1 MPRRRLSS
9 NTSME
14 KEVYSV
20 FSKLLLVTLGPLKTE
35 RWEAEWRLRPG
46 SYVYVF
52 IRLNVLSNFYKFVN
66 RQNMSIFLFPLLFFC
81 LFMYLF
87 IVLGMELGALWTLG
101 KHSYPYPD
109 EVMS

>member
-9 NTSME
+9 NTSVE

-20 FSKLLLVTLGPLKTE
+20 FSKLLLATLGPLKTE

-46 SYVYVF
+46 SYVYAF
-52 IRLNVLSNFYKFVN
+52 THLNILSNFYKFVN
-66 RQNMSIFLFPLLFFC
+66 DQNMNIFLFPLLFFF

-87 IVLGMELGALWTLG
+87 IVLGMELCALWTLG
-101 KHSYPYPD
+101 KRSYPLP
-109 EVMS
+109 